1 MRVHAPE
8 TPCEGLSMRI
18 VTGDDIR
25 SVCSWPFAVE
35 ALRAGHMMPPA
46 DLRDS
51 LIENSGRK
59 MLVRTAWIPG
69 LASGVK
75 AVTIYPDN
83 PAQSPAMPSVQGQV
97 LLFDEARGD
106 VVAVLEGVDLT
117 AWKTAGDSALGSSC
131 LARNDVRTMLMVG
144 AGSMAR
150 PLIDAHRSV
159 RPSLERVMVWNRNMA
174 RAGELVQRLKGDGI
188 DAEAVADLD
197 QAVSEADLISSAT
210 MATDPLIRGNALKPG
225 AHVDLVGAYTPS
237 MREADDAA
245 LSRGRL
251 FVDSRATTVPH
262 IGELMIPLASG
273 AIAEADIAGDLHEL
287 VQGRAGRRSADEI
300 TVFKNGGGAHL
311 DVMIAHAVYRAV
323 GG

>member
-1 MRVHAPE
+1 
-8 TPCEGLSMRI
+8 MRI

-35 ALRAGHMMPPA
+35 ALRAGHLMPPA

-51 LIENSGRK
+51 LIENAGRK

-83 PAQSPAMPSVQGQV
+83 PSATPPMPSVQGQV

-106 VVAVLEGVDLT
+106 VVAALEGVDLT
-117 AWKTAGDSALGSSC
+117 AWKTAGDSALGASC
-131 LARNDVRTMLMVG
+131 LARPDVATMLMVG

-159 RPSLERVMVWNRNMA
+159 RPSIDRVMVWNRGQA
-174 RAGELVQRLKGDGI
+174 RAAELAASLKRDGI
-188 DAEAVADLD
+188 AAEVVTDLDEAVSRA
-197 QAVSEADLISSAT
+197 ELISSAT
-210 MATDPLIRGNALKPG
+210 MSTEPLIRGEALKPG
-225 AHVDLVGAYTPS
+225 THVDLVGAYTPS

-245 LSRGRL
+245 LTRGRL
-251 FVDSRATTVPH
+251 FVDSFATTVGH
-262 IGELMIPLASG
+262 IGEVMIPMAAGVISRD
-273 AIAEADIAGDLHEL
+273 DIEGDLHAL
-287 VQGRAGRRSADEI
+287 VHGRTTRHSPDEI

-311 DVMIAHAVYRAV
+311 DVMIAHAVYLALEGR
-323 GG
+323 

>member
-1 MRVHAPE
+1 
-8 TPCEGLSMRI
+8 MRI
-18 VTGDDIR
+18 VTGDDIG

-35 ALRAGHMMPPA
+35 ALRAGHMKPPA

-51 LIENSGRK
+51 LIENGGRK

-83 PAQSPAMPSVQGQV
+83 PSATPPQPSVQGQV
-97 LLFDEARGD
+97 LLFDEAGGH

-131 LARNDVRTMLMVG
+131 LSRLDVETMLMVG

-159 RPSLERVMVWNRNMA
+159 RPSLEHVMVWNRNQG
-174 RAGELVQRLKGDGI
+174 RAEALVQSLADDGI
-188 DAEAVADLD
+188 AAEAVADLD
-197 QAVSEADLISSAT
+197 DAVSRADLISSAT
-210 MATDPLIRGNALKPG
+210 MSTEPLIRGDALKAG
-225 AHVDLVGAYTPS
+225 THVDLVGAYTPS
-237 MREADDAA
+237 MREADDAV
-245 LSRGRL
+245 LTRGRL
-251 FVDSRATTVPH
+251 FVDSHATTVGH
-262 IGELMIPLASG
+262 IGEVMIPLASG
-273 AIAEADIAGDLHEL
+273 LISTDDIQGDLHDL
-287 VQGRAGRRSADEI
+287 VQAKAGRRSADEI

-311 DVMIAHAVYRAV
+311 DVMMAHAVYLVLEGR
-323 GG
+323 

>member
-1 MRVHAPE
+1 
-8 TPCEGLSMRI
+8 MRI
-18 VTGDDIR
+18 VTGNDIR

-35 ALRAGHMMPPA
+35 ALRAGHLMPPA

-51 LIENSGRK
+51 LIEQAGRK

-83 PAQSPAMPSVQGQV
+83 PSATPPMPSVQGQV

-117 AWKTAGDSALGSSC
+117 AWKTAGDSALGASC
-131 LARNDVRTMLMVG
+131 LARQDAATMLMVG

-150 PLIDAHRSV
+150 PLIDAHRTM
-159 RPSLERVMVWNRNMA
+159 RPSLERVLVWNRGRE
-174 RAGELVQRLKGDGI
+174 RAEALAQALADDGI
-188 DAEAVADLD
+188 AAEIATDLDEAV
-197 QAVSEADLISSAT
+197 SRADLISSAT
-210 MATDPLIRGNALKPG
+210 MSTEPLIRGAALKPG

-245 LSRGRL
+245 LTRGRL
-251 FVDSRATTVPH
+251 FVDSFATTVGH
-262 IGELMIPLASG
+262 IGEVMIPMAAGVISRD
-273 AIAEADIAGDLHEL
+273 DIQGDLHAL
-287 VQGRAGRRSADEI
+287 VHGRTSRHSPDEI
-300 TVFKNGGGAHL
+300 TIFKNGGGAHL
-311 DVMIAHAVYRAV
+311 DVMIAHAVYLALEGR
-323 GG
+323 

>member
-1 MRVHAPE
+1 
-8 TPCEGLSMRI
+8 MRI

-35 ALRAGHMMPPA
+35 ALRAGHLMPPA
-46 DLRDS
+46 DLCDS

-83 PAQSPAMPSVQGQV
+83 PSAEPPKPSVQGQV
-97 LLFDEARGD
+97 LLFDEAQGH

-131 LARNDVRTMLMVG
+131 LSRPDVKTMLMVG

-150 PLIDAHRSV
+150 PLIDAHRAV
-159 RPSLERVMVWNRNMA
+159 RPSLETVLIWNRGQA
-174 RAGELVQRLKGDGI
+174 RAEELAASLDADGVA
-188 DAEAVADLD
+188 AEIVADLD
-197 QAVSEADLISSAT
+197 EAVSRADLISSAT
-210 MATDPLIRGNALKPG
+210 MSKQPLIRGHALKPG
-225 AHVDLVGAYTPS
+225 AHVDLVGAYTPD

-245 LSRGRL
+245 LTRGRL
-251 FVDSRATTVPH
+251 FVDSFATTIGH
-262 IGELMIPLASG
+262 IGEVMIPMASG
-273 AIAEADIAGDLHEL
+273 AISKADIEGDLHDL
-287 VQGRAGRRSADEI
+287 VHGRAGRKSADEI

-311 DVMIAHAVYRAV
+311 DVMIAHAVYGAV
-323 GG
+323 MG

>member
-1 MRVHAPE
+1 MR
-8 TPCEGLSMRI
+8 L

-35 ALRAGHMMPPA
+35 ALRAGHLMPPA

-51 LIENSGRK
+51 LVESAGRK

-83 PAQSPAMPSVQGQV
+83 PSQDPARPSVQGQV
-97 LLFDEARGD
+97 LLFDEAGGH

-131 LARNDVRTMLMVG
+131 LSRPDARTMLMVG

-150 PLIDAHRSV
+150 PLIDAHRTV
-159 RPSLERVMVWNRNMA
+159 RPSLDRVLVWNRNQG
-174 RAGELVQRLKGDGI
+174 RAEALVQALNDDGI
-188 DAEAVADLD
+188 SAEVVADLD
-197 QAVSEADLISSAT
+197 EAVSRADLVSSAT
-210 MATDPLIRGNALKPG
+210 MSTEPLIRGAALKQG

-245 LSRGRL
+245 LTRGRL
-251 FVDSRATTVPH
+251 FVDSFATTVGH

-273 AIAEADIAGDLHEL
+273 AISKADIQGDMHDL
-287 VQGRAGRRSADEI
+287 VQGKAGRQSADEI

-311 DVMIAHAVYRAV
+311 DVMIAHAVYGALEGR
-323 GG
+323 

>member
-1 MRVHAPE
+1 
-8 TPCEGLSMRI
+8 MRI
-18 VTGDDIR
+18 ITGDDIR
-25 SVCSWPFAVE
+25 SVCSWPMAVE
-35 ALRAGHMMPPA
+35 ALRAGHLLAPA

-51 LIENSGRK
+51 LVENAGRK
-59 MLVRTAWIPG
+59 MLVRTAWIAG

-83 PAQSPAMPSVQGQV
+83 PGANPPLPSVQGQV

-131 LARNDVRTMLMVG
+131 LSRPDIRTMLMVG

-159 RPSLERVMVWNRNMA
+159 RPSLERVLVWNRNQA
-174 RAGELVQRLKGDGI
+174 RAENLVQALADDGI
-188 DAEAVADLD
+188 TAEVVTDLD
-197 QAVSEADLISSAT
+197 AAVSRADLISSAT
-210 MATDPLIRGNALKPG
+210 MSTEPLIHGAALKPG

-245 LSRGRL
+245 LTRGRL
-251 FVDSRATTVPH
+251 FVDSLATTVGH
-262 IGELMIPLASG
+262 IGEVMIPLASG
-273 AIAEADIAGDLHEL
+273 AIKKADIQGDMHDL
-287 VQGRAGRRSADEI
+287 VQGKAGRRSDDEI

-311 DVMIAHAVYRAV
+311 DVMIAHAVAKAV
-323 GG
+323 AAR

>member
-1 MRVHAPE
+1 
-8 TPCEGLSMRI
+8 MRI
-18 VTGDDIR
+18 VTGNDIR

-35 ALRAGHMMPPA
+35 ALRAGHLMPPA

-51 LIENSGRK
+51 LIEQAGRK

-83 PAQSPAMPSVQGQV
+83 PSATPPMPSVQGQV

-117 AWKTAGDSALGSSC
+117 AWKTAGDSALGASC
-131 LARNDVRTMLMVG
+131 LARQDAATMLMVG

-150 PLIDAHRSV
+150 PLIDAHRTM
-159 RPSLERVMVWNRNMA
+159 RPSLERVLVWNRGRE
-174 RAGELVQRLKGDGI
+174 RAEALAQALADDGI
-188 DAEAVADLD
+188 AAEIATDLDEAV
-197 QAVSEADLISSAT
+197 SRADLISSAT
-210 MATDPLIRGNALKPG
+210 MSTEPLIRGAALKPG

-245 LSRGRL
+245 LTRGRL
-251 FVDSRATTVPH
+251 FVDSFATTVGH
-262 IGELMIPLASG
+262 IGEVMIPMQAGVISRD
-273 AIAEADIAGDLHEL
+273 DIEGDLHAL
-287 VQGRAGRRSADEI
+287 VHGRVSRHSPDEI
-300 TVFKNGGGAHL
+300 TLFKNGGGAHL
-311 DVMIAHAVYRAV
+311 DVMIAHAVYLALEGR
-323 GG
+323 

>member
-1 MRVHAPE
+1 
-8 TPCEGLSMRI
+8 MRI

-35 ALRAGHMMPPA
+35 ALRAGHLMPPA

-51 LIENSGRK
+51 LVENAGRK

-83 PAQSPAMPSVQGQV
+83 PSATPPRPSVQGQV
-97 LLFDEARGD
+97 LLFDEAQGH

-131 LARNDVRTMLMVG
+131 LSRPDIRTMLMVG

-150 PLIDAHRSV
+150 PLIDAHRAV
-159 RPSLERVMVWNRNMA
+159 RPSLDQVLIWNRGQA
-174 RAGELVQRLKGDGI
+174 RAEELAASLEADGVA
-188 DAEAVADLD
+188 AEIVADLD
-197 QAVSEADLISSAT
+197 AAVSRADLISSAT
-210 MATDPLIRGNALKPG
+210 MATEPLIRGEALKNG

-245 LSRGRL
+245 LTRGRL
-251 FVDSRATTVPH
+251 FVDSRATTIGH
-262 IGELMIPLASG
+262 IGELMIPMQSG
-273 AIAEADIAGDLHEL
+273 VISKADIEGDLHEL
-287 VQGRAGRRSADEI
+287 VQGRAGRRADDEI
-300 TVFKNGGGAHL
+300 TIFKNGGGAHL
-311 DVMIAHAVYRAV
+311 DVMIAHAVNLALSGR
-323 GG
+323 

>member
-1 MRVHAPE
+1 
-8 TPCEGLSMRI
+8 MRI
-18 VTGDDIR
+18 ITGDDIR
-25 SVCSWPFAVE
+25 SVCSWPMAVE
-35 ALRAGHMMPPA
+35 ALRAGHLLAPA

-51 LIENSGRK
+51 LVENAGRK
-59 MLVRTAWIPG
+59 MLVRTAWIAG

-83 PAQSPAMPSVQGQV
+83 PGANPPLPSVQGQV

-131 LARNDVRTMLMVG
+131 LSRPDIRTMLMVG

-159 RPSLERVMVWNRNMA
+159 RPSLDRVLVWNRNQA
-174 RAGELVQRLKGDGI
+174 RAENLVQALADDGI
-188 DAEAVADLD
+188 TAEVVTDLD
-197 QAVSEADLISSAT
+197 DAVSRADLISSAT
-210 MATDPLIRGNALKPG
+210 MSTEPLIHGAALKPG

-245 LSRGRL
+245 LTRGRL
-251 FVDSRATTVPH
+251 FVDSLATTVGH
-262 IGELMIPLASG
+262 IGEVMIPLASG
-273 AIAEADIAGDLHEL
+273 VITKADIQGDMHDL
-287 VQGRAGRRSADEI
+287 VQGKAGRRSDDEI

-311 DVMIAHAVYRAV
+311 DVMIAHAVAKAV
-323 GG
+323 AAR

>member
-1 MRVHAPE
+1 
-8 TPCEGLSMRI
+8 MRI

-35 ALRAGHMMPPA
+35 ALRAGHLMPPA

-51 LIENSGRK
+51 LVENAGRK

-83 PAQSPAMPSVQGQV
+83 PSAEPARPSVQGQV

-131 LARNDVRTMLMVG
+131 LSRLDVRTMLMVG

-150 PLIDAHRSV
+150 PLIDAHRTV
-159 RPSLERVMVWNRNMA
+159 RPTLDRVLVWNRSQG
-174 RAGELVQRLKGDGI
+174 RAEDLVQSLADDGI
-188 DAEAVADLD
+188 SAEVVSDLDAAVAR
-197 QAVSEADLISSAT
+197 ADLICSAT
-210 MATDPLIRGNALKPG
+210 MSTEPLIRGAALKPG
-225 AHVDLVGAYTPS
+225 THVDLVGAYTPS
-237 MREADDAA
+237 MREADDAV
-245 LSRGRL
+245 LTRGRL
-251 FVDSRATTVPH
+251 FVDSFATTVGH
-262 IGELMIPLASG
+262 IGEVMIPMASG
-273 AIAEADIAGDLHEL
+273 VITKADIQGDLHDL
-287 VQGRAGRRSADEI
+287 VQARAGRGATDEI
-300 TVFKNGGGAHL
+300 TIFKNGGGAHL
-311 DVMIAHAVYRAV
+311 DVMIAHAVYLALEGR
-323 GG
+323 